1 MEYVSQWRLESERM
15 RLKACLTAMLVSLLV
30 CTVSITIKVEHVK
43 ASGTIYIQSDGSVY
57 PSDAPVN
64 RDGNVYTLTGNINE
78 SIVIQRDNIVL
89 DGMGLYTVEGPS
101 DHESK
106 GIDLTGRS
114 NVTIRNIKEIR
125 AFGYGIFLNMS
136 SSILI
141 SNNTVAANNVSGVY
155 LEGSSHNTIVGNNLT
170 ANEGYDLDMWSG
182 SNNTIYENIIPCGE
196 IFIGSSSNK
205 VFRNQIL
212 SSDQACITVWGNN
225 NLVYENNITVIGDV
239 GIYLSGSRN
248 CIYRNSIVGHSS
260 SYGIR
265 MDWALRSIIKEN
277 IVMNHSVGV
286 ILYYA
291 SSENMFFHNNFI
303 NNTDNVSISSDS
315 HLNLWDNGYPCGGN
329 YWSDYNGTDIYCGS
343 GQNETGSDGVGDS
356 SYVLDA
362 ENSDNYPL
370 MGPIKV
376 FNAGTWNETE
386 YFVDVVSNS
395 TVSDFYFNPSEGAF
409 VKFNVTGE
417 GFCRAAIPK
426 DMLWVEDGEWNVLV
440 DDQPTSYMM
449 LEDEGFTYL
458 YFTYN
463 SSAKTVLIQGTNVI
477 PEFPTITLLLTIL
490 ILATVP
496 LVITKKKQ
504 LMKII

>member
-1 MEYVSQWRLESERM
+1 
-15 RLKACLTAMLVSLLV
+15 
-30 CTVSITIKVEHVK
+30 
-43 ASGTIYIQSDGSVY
+43 
-57 PSDAPVN
+57 
-64 RDGNVYTLTGNINE
+64 
-78 SIVIQRDNIVL
+78 
-89 DGMGLYTVEGPS
+89 
-101 DHESK
+101 
-106 GIDLTGRS
+106 
-114 NVTIRNIKEIR
+114 
-125 AFGYGIFLNMS
+125 
-136 SSILI
+136 
-141 SNNTVAANNVSGVY
+141 
-155 LEGSSHNTIVGNNLT
+155 
-170 ANEGYDLDMWSG
+170 
-182 SNNTIYENIIPCGE
+182 
-196 IFIGSSSNK
+196 
-205 VFRNQIL
+205 
-212 SSDQACITVWGNN
+212 
-225 NLVYENNITVIGDV
+225 
-239 GIYLSGSRN
+239 
-248 CIYRNSIVGHSS
+248 
-260 SYGIR
+260 

-303 NNTDNVSISSDS
+303 NNTDNVLISSDS

-440 DDQPTSYMM
+440 DDQPTTYMM